1 MNDLEKMIDR
11 CFGAKDRPFA
21 EHPSDLNDA
30 FEMLIELRERR
41 IVWFEFEP
49 ILRRRLARMPK
60 LDIDQ
65 QVRRARA
72 FIEPWLY

>member
-1 MNDLEKMIDR
+1 MKDLEKMIDG
-11 CFGAKDRPFA
+11 CFGLQDRPFA

-30 FEMLIELRERR
+30 FDMLIELRERR

-49 ILRRRLARMPK
+49 ILRQRLARMPK
-60 LDIDQ
+60 LDAEQ
-65 QVRRARA
+65 QVRRVRS